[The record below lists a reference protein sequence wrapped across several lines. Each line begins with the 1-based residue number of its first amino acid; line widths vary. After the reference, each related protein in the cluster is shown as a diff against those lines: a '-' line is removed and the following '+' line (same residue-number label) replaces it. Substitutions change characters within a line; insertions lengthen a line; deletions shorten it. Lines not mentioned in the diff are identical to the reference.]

1 MVQTVG
7 KRVLILASH
16 GSSLRN
22 FRGALIERLCLEGI
36 DVHVAAP
43 SLGLSSSTSE
53 WLRALGVNLHQVP
66 IVRSGI
72 NPLRDIYSLCV
83 LLVLIKRIKPHLYL
97 GYTIKPVIWGGLAS
111 YILRVPQRISL
122 ITGLGYA
129 FTGEA
134 TGKRKYIQLIVK
146 RLYKWVLRSATLVFF
161 QNPDDLREFQDLG
174 LIALDKPVC
183 VLNGSGVDLLKY
195 QKVSTPNADVI
206 HFLLIARLLG
216 DKGVREYVLAASL
229 LARKYDGIKFMLVG
243 GLDPGPDGIPEKEI
257 NDWVSSGVIEWY
269 GKLND
274 VRPAIAACHVFVLPS
289 YREGTPRTVLEAMA
303 TGRPII
309 TTNAPGCRETVVED
323 ENGFLV
329 PVRSVN
335 HLVFAMERFINEP
348 EIIPVMGDR
357 SREIAEEK
365 YDVHKV
371 NAVMLREM
379 GV

>member
-1 MVQTVG
+1 M
-7 KRVLILASH
+7 KRVLILASYAD
-16 GSSLRN
+16 SLLN
-22 FRGALIERLCLEGI
+22 FRGALIQSAILAGAEG
-36 DVHVAAP
+36 HVAAP
-43 SLGLSSSTSE
+43 GLTCCSKITKELECKGVVVHDVIMRRAGLNPIFDIVTFFSIFIM
-53 WLRALGVNLHQVP
+53 LRAV
-66 IVRSGI
+66 
-72 NPLRDIYSLCV
+72 
-83 LLVLIKRIKPHLYL
+83 KPNVMLS
-97 GYTIKPVIWGGLAS
+97 YTVKPVIYGGIAAWFA
-111 YILRVPQRISL
+111 RVQCRFSL

-129 FTGEA
+129 FTGNA
-134 TGKRKYIQLIVK
+134 SGKRKFLK
-146 RLYKWVLRSATLVFF
+146 RVVRLLYRFSLARSHGVFF